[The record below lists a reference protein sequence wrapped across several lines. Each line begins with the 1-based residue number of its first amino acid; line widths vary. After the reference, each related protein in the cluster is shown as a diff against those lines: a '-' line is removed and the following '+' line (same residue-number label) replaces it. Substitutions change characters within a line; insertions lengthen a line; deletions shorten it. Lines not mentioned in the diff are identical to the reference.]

1 MSSFQNHSGLRDNG
15 FRRITGNTQ
24 AGYILVSE
32 ARDGRKVYIDQK
44 LSVQFAEFL
53 TTNSYKG
60 QRVLSQLA
68 QLRSKA
74 GGLKSFSNSNDAFE
88 HMDIVENLQIGY
100 KILQP
105 SSDNHMSGV
114 YITYIA
120 FAEHAS
126 GHLKPGLYPVNY
138 DKDAEEWGI
147 KGDKNAKDNPK
158 ITRTNVAI
166 NGLCSR
172 AEVAAKD
179 ILPDIVNGAYKEVKG
194 SQAIREEGFEMY
206 YNPRPYY
213 TKGKEWT
220 TPEQKQ
226 TSQKYAADK
235 LANLLLDAQ
244 KGSIAVQWVIHG
256 DGSKLLKQALQ
267 RLQGQKLDKH
277 TMFFAAPTETMT
289 GLLPL
294 VRKAGINLH
303 KDVMK
308 FNAHDWSQ
316 PKNRLD
322 PRIKGEIAAFGEGYG
337 SAAAEFAQRL
347 QRDIPAAAGW
357 GTLAATG
364 GGLGLGALGKARA
377 LRNMSANHANDPALN
392 PHMHPF
398 KGVDAMNAHI
408 SQNSGGELRSFMQLA
423 KSLCREWA

>member
-1 MSSFQNHSGLRDNG
+1 MSSFQNHSALKENG

-24 AGYILVSE
+24 TGYILVSE

-53 TTNSYKG
+53 STNNYKG

-74 GGLKSFSNSNDAFE
+74 GGSRSFSNSNDAFE
-88 HMDIVENLQIGY
+88 HMGIVENLQIGY

-126 GHLKPGLYPVNY
+126 GHFKPGLYSVNF
-138 DKDAEEWGI
+138 DKNKEKWGI
-147 KGDKNAKDNPK
+147 KDEDARPK
-158 ITRTNVAI
+158 ITRKNVAI

-179 ILPDIVNGAYKEVKG
+179 ILPDIVNGAYKDVKG
-194 SQAIREEGFEMY
+194 SQAIKDEGFEMY

-213 TKGKEWT
+213 NKGKEWK

-235 LANLLLDAQ
+235 LGNLLLDAQ
-244 KGSIAVQWVIHG
+244 KGSESVQWVIHG
-256 DGSKLLKQALQ
+256 DGSKLLK
-267 RLQGQKLDKH
+267 K
-277 TMFFAAPTETMT
+277 T
-289 GLLPL
+289 
-294 VRKAGINLH
+294 
-303 KDVMK
+303 
-308 FNAHDWSQ
+308 
-316 PKNRLD
+316 
-322 PRIKGEIAAFGEGYG
+322 
-337 SAAAEFAQRL
+337 
-347 QRDIPAAAGW
+347 
-357 GTLAATG
+357 
-364 GGLGLGALGKARA
+364 
-377 LRNMSANHANDPALN
+377 
-392 PHMHPF
+392 
-398 KGVDAMNAHI
+398 
-408 SQNSGGELRSFMQLA
+408 
-423 KSLCREWA
+423 